1 MVIAPTRER
10 ILDEAMR
17 LFSEQ
22 GFKATTIVEIESAA
36 GLTPGAGGIYH
47 HFRSKQALLTA
58 GVERHLQRLDALRDI
73 RHVFSDLGDV
83 RVELTVTARYILA
96 ELDRESE
103 LLRILANEA
112 NNEPQLLERA
122 TDRLIG
128 ATVDGF
134 SSWLQSRSERE
145 LDDAEARA
153 LASLSLG
160 TLISTRLL
168 RGAFG
173 RAAQI
178 DDEHLVQT
186 WVRMLLSALRPD
198 KA

>member
-1 MVIAPTRER
+1 MPHAPTRER

-22 GFKATTIVEIESAA
+22 GFKATTIVQIEAAA

-47 HFRSKQALLTA
+47 HFRSKEALLTA

-73 RHVFSDLGDV
+73 RHVFADLGDV
-83 RVELTVTARYILA
+83 QIELTVTARYILA

-103 LLRILANEA
+103 LLRILASEA
-112 NNEPQLLERA
+112 NARPQLLQDA

-128 ATVDGF
+128 ASVNAF
-134 SSWLQSRSERE
+134 ASWLAVRSKRE
-145 LDDAEARA
+145 LSDSEAHA

-160 TLISTRLL
+160 ALISTRLL
-168 RGAFG
+168 RGAFS
-173 RAAQI
+173 RAVAI
-178 DDEHLVQT
+178 DDEQLVDA
-186 WVRMLLSALRPD
+186 WVRLLTPTLEA
-198 KA
+198 